1 LFVLVLLAPDLSAAG
16 YLLGARIGSVTYNVV
31 HIYVWP
37 LLMLAFAVYHGESS
51 IQQLALIWAA
61 HIAIDRMLGFGLKY
75 PTRFQDTHLQRI

>member
-16 YLLGARIGSVTYNVV
+16 CLLGARIGSVAYNVV
-31 HIYVWP
+31 HIYAWP
-37 LLMLAFAVYHGESS
+37 LLMLAFAVYHGEPS